1 MNQADRDA
9 EKWMQAHAK
18 YQYKELI
25 RAKES
30 GALHHINAFGEVVT
44 EKSSV
49 KGAVSPLEDAT
60 VKE

>member
-9 EKWMQAHAK
+9 QKWMEMQSRN
-18 YQYKELI
+18 QYRNLI
-25 RAKES
+25 QAKES
-30 GALHHINAFGEVVT
+30 GDLHHINAFGEVVI

-49 KGAVSPLEDAT
+49 EGST